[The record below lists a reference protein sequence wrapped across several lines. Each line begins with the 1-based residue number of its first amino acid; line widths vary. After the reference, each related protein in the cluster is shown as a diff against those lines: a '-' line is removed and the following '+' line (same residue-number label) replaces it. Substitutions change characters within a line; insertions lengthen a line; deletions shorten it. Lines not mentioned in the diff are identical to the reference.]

1 MIKER
6 ARGFPRDDESRLSGV
21 SASETDLAACGRED
35 FWLIV
40 TIKEWR

>member
-1 MIKER
+1 M
-6 ARGFPRDDESRLSGV
+6 SGV
-21 SASETDLAACGRED
+21 SASETDLAAGGRED